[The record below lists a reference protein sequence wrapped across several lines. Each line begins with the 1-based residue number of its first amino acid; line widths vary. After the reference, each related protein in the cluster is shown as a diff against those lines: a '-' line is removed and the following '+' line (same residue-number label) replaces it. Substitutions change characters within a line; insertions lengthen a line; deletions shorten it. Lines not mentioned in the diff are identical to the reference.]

1 MDISMALMIGV
12 ILFALLL
19 GPFLFW
25 EIKSGKLVRRRG
37 TPMGQGDVQPGNRA
51 NPAPG
56 HVEAH
61 VDPWMDQQSQPHVH
75 RH

>member
-1 MDISMALMIGV
+1 MDISIALMIGV
-12 ILFALLL
+12 VLFALLL

-37 TPMGQGDVQPGNRA
+37 TPMGQGEVQSGTRA

-56 HVEAH
+56 HVETG
-61 VDPWMDQQSQPHVH
+61 VDPWTDPQSHPHVH